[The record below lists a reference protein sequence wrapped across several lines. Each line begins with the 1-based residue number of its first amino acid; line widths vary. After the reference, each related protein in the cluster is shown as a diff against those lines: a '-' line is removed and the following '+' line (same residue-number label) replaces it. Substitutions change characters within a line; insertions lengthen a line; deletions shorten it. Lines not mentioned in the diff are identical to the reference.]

1 MEAGILNCCIPQES
15 FLGPF
20 LFLVYIN
27 NLHQSSSES
36 GSYLYADDT
45 CTFYQDRDIHEIE
58 HILTQEFS
66 IICKWFIANKL
77 PIHFGEDKTS
87 CVIFSKTKCLSKL
100 HYTNHDIKKCHA
112 VENTVGCHID
122 SKWGIYSNESSE
134 KSQCKI

>member
-20 LFLVYIN
+20 LFLVMLTIFTN
-27 NLHQSSSES
+27 HHQKVV
-36 GSYLYADDT
+36 L
-45 CTFYQDRDIHEIE
+45 TFMVMIRVFSIKTDFHEIE

-66 IICKWFIANKL
+66 TLCKWFIANKL
-77 PIHFGEDKTS
+77 SIHFGEDKTS
-87 CVIFSKTKCLSKL
+87 CVTFSKTKCSSKL
-100 HYTNHDIKKCHA
+100 NYTNHNIKQCHA
-112 VENTVGCHID
+112 VENTVGCHTD